1 MLLTSS
7 NQAKWES
14 QIGSNFT
21 DIQKLYLKNLY
32 GLYNGMTHIANS
44 WKELFQYRL
53 KFPVAKYLQGN
64 NQKHNA
70 HHVSQKR
77 FNQVIL
83 CQSSGKNTLMRTVY
97 SSFT

>member
-1 MLLTSS
+1 MKRIVS
-7 NQAKWES
+7 
-14 QIGSNFT
+14 
-21 DIQKLYLKNLY
+21 
-32 GLYNGMTHIANS
+32 
-44 WKELFQYRL
+44 YRL

-83 CQSSGKNTLMRTVY
+83 CQSSGKNTLRRKKEGNAY
-97 SSFT
+97 NISLILQWFDWHAIID